1 MRAIFTSRIFMCV
14 LNEKGLDIGNQLLG
28 LFLLIE
34 SYKMHLFLFYLLTIA
49 GLNYRVQ
56 DV

>member
-1 MRAIFTSRIFMCV
+1 MCV